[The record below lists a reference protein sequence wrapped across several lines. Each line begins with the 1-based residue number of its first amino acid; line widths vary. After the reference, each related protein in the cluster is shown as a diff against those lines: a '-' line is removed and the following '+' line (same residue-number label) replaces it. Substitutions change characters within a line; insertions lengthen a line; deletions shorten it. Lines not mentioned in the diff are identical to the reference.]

1 MKLLDFFKE
10 FPTEESCR
18 AHFKAVR
25 DKEGVVCK
33 HCSGKEHWWLQ
44 SKWMYQCK
52 HCDRRMSLRS
62 GTVMEN
68 SKLPFQYWYV
78 AMHLMV
84 ATRKNVPALEM
95 QRQLG
100 HPYYEPVW
108 AMMHKLRCA
117 MANRDGKYK
126 LSGGIELDEAFFTV
140 NDARDPSAPVK
151 RGAGSERQAKVVV
164 MAESTPVAEPGKGH
178 KKYRCGHFK
187 MAVVGDLK
195 AETIDR
201 QAKAGIDPA
210 SELRTDNSKSH
221 KGLRMFVKRHIPS
234 TLPAKEGSKA
244 LPWVHTAISNA
255 KAILLATYH
264 GISRTYI
271 QNYLSEFC
279 YKLNRRYHGFGLF
292 DRLVIAATCHWN
304 QS

>member
-1 MKLLDFFKE
+1 
-10 FPTEESCR
+10 
-18 AHFKAVR
+18 
-25 DKEGVVCK
+25 
-33 HCSGKEHWWLQ
+33 
-44 SKWMYQCK
+44 
-52 HCDRRMSLRS
+52 MSLRS
-62 GTVMEN
+62 GTVMGN

-84 ATRKNVPALEM
+84 ATRKNIPAPGM

-100 HPYYEPVW
+100 HARCEPVW

-140 NDARDPSAPVK
+140 NEARDPSAPVK

-164 MAESTPVAEPGKGH
+164 MAESTPGKGR
-178 KKYRCGHFK
+178 KNYRCGHFK
-187 MAVVGDLK
+187 MAVAGDLK

-221 KGLRMFVKRHIPS
+221 KGPGMFVKRHIPS
-234 TLPAKEGSKA
+234 TLPGKEGSKA

-264 GISRTYI
+264 GISRAGI
-271 QNYLSEFC
+271 PELP
-279 YKLNRRYHGFGLF
+279 G
-292 DRLVIAATCHWN
+292 
-304 QS
+304 